1 MKKVLIIIGIL
12 VVIGAV
18 VALNVLKK
26 EKGLPVTTEKI
37 SFGDVQAKVT
47 GSGQIKPAVEVKI
60 SAQVAGKIVQLKAKE
75 GDRVKKGDLLVA
87 LDPTQYMAQLE
98 RAESSLIS
106 ARANEKKAKSDLER
120 STGLFNSN
128 MISNAEIEGA
138 QASYEAASSNSL
150 QSEASLKEAQDALAK
165 TRLYATMDGYV
176 TRMNKELGEM
186 VIGATFQEDVIMIVS
201 DLSVMEAVIEVDEND
216 VIQIEKTDS
225 AQISLDA
232 FPDTIFT
239 GMVTEIANSAI
250 VQGLGTQEQVTNF
263 EVTITFDRPD
273 AKFRPG
279 MSTTVDI
286 LTERKE
292 KVLRVPIQA
301 VTVREEN
308 RLKPND
314 KPEQEDPNAEKK
326 MVEVV
331 FVMENGVAVAK
342 PVKIGISDDSHY
354 AIESGLQE
362 NDEVITGPFKALS
375 LSLKDGDLVTKKQE
389 KEKGPKN
396 AD

>member
-1 MKKVLIIIGIL
+1 MKRVLIVIGIL
-12 VVIGAV
+12 AVIGAV

-26 EKGLPVTTEKI
+26 DKGIPVTVEKVT
-37 SFGDVQAKVT
+37 FGDVQAKVT
-47 GSGQIKPAVEVKI
+47 GSGQIKPAIEVKI
-60 SAQVAGKIVQLKAKE
+60 SAQVAGKIVKLNAKE

-87 LDPTQYMAQLE
+87 LDPTQYQAQLE
-98 RAESSLIS
+98 RAEFSLIS
-106 ARANEKKAKSDLER
+106 AKANEKKAESDLAR
-120 STGLFNSN
+120 SSELFKSN
-128 MISNAEIEGA
+128 MISRAEFEGA
-138 QASYEAASSNSL
+138 MASYEAAASNSL
-150 QSEASLKEAQDALAK
+150 QLDASLKEARDALAK
-165 TRLYATMDGYV
+165 TRLYATMDGFV
-176 TRMNKELGEM
+176 TRMNKEMGEM
-186 VIGATFQEDVIMIVS
+186 VIGATFQEDVIMVVS

-216 VIQIEKTDS
+216 VIQIENGDS

-232 FPDTIFT
+232 FPDNVFN
-239 GMVTEIANSAI
+239 GLVTEIANSAI

-263 EVTITFDRPD
+263 EVTITFDHPD
-273 AKFRPG
+273 VRFRPG

-286 LTERKE
+286 LTDRVE

-308 RLKPND
+308 RLKPDD

-331 FVMENGVAVAK
+331 FVMENGVAVVK
-342 PVKIGISDDSHY
+342 PVKFGISDDSHY

-375 LSLKDGDLVTKKQE
+375 LTLKDGDLVTKKQE